1 MRYIGRVFLAE
12 KNTELSVGAIWL
24 GPPPLDTDWGEYI
37 RVLDEF
43 NRRMGAGVRPVLV
56 QIIRVDE
63 MPSAVVRREL
73 GELRK
78 RIRPDVINAV
88 VSQESVMR
96 YIQVALNWLHK
107 PHYDSTVHATVDA
120 ALEHIKRALGAPAG
134 DKRLAALRGL
144 VAELDRRSGR

>member
-1 MRYIGRVFLAE
+1 VRYIARVFLVE
-12 KNTELSVGAIWL
+12 KNTEVGVGAIWL
-24 GPPPLDTDWGEYI
+24 GLPSLDSDWGEYI

-43 NRRMGAGVRPVLV
+43 NRIMGAGVRPVLV
-56 QIIRVDE
+56 QIIQVDE

-88 VSQESVMR
+88 VSQESVVR

-120 ALEHIKRALGAPAG
+120 AFEHIKRALGAQAG
-134 DKRLAALRGL
+134 DRRLAALQGL
-144 VAELDRRSGR
+144 VAELERRAGH